1 MPEPSQDPLP
11 LTAQQSHERS
21 QALERYR
28 ILQPCLEQA
37 IPLTHVARQHGLP
50 LRTVQRWVAQY
61 RRDGFAG
68 LARRQRRDH
77 SQPHGLPPE
86 LTQLIEGLALRK
98 PPPTVALVHRQ
109 VRDVALRHGWPV
121 PNYHRVYRIIKHLA
135 PALVTL
141 AHDGSKTY
149 RNTYDL
155 LYRREAAKPNDL
167 WQADHTL
174 LDIWVRQDNGPPVRP
189 WLSVI
194 MDDYS
199 RAIAGFSLSL
209 QAPSAIQTAL
219 MLHQAIWRKAL
230 PQWKIMGLPATFYTD
245 HGRDFTSVHLEQVSA
260 ALEISLV
267 FSEPGMPRGR
277 GKIERFF
284 RTVNQLLLCGLPGY
298 TPAGLPPASALLTV
312 SALEARLQH
321 FMLDEYHQG
330 PHSETGEPPQ
340 ARWEAAGF
348 LPRLPESLE
357 QLDLLLLTVATS
369 RKVRADGIHFQGL
382 RYLDLTLVAYVGESV
397 IIRYDP
403 RDMAEIRIFHH
414 NRFLCRAIG
423 AELAGETLALRDL
436 IRARNRRRR
445 DLRETLQ
452 DRARTVEAL
461 LEAHRGAR
469 AVDETVTGADL
480 AVPLETTPARGEL
493 PRLKR
498 YINE

>member
-1 MPEPSQDPLP
+1 MIEQPQDILP
-11 LTAQQSHERS
+11 LAALPPKERS

-28 ILQPCLEQA
+28 MLQPCVEHDM
-37 IPLTHVARQHGLP
+37 PLTHVARHHGMP
-50 LRTVQRWVAQY
+50 LRTVQRWLAQY

-68 LARRQRRDH
+68 LARRRRSDRRQ
-77 SQPHGLPPE
+77 SHGLQPE
-86 LTQLIEGLALRK
+86 LKQIIEGLALRK
-98 PPPTVALVHRQ
+98 PPPTAALVHRQ
-109 VRDVALRHGWPV
+109 VSEVALRNGWPV
-121 PNYHRVYRIIKHLA
+121 PKYHRVYRIIKQLD
-135 PALVTL
+135 PGLVSL

-155 LYRREAAKPNDL
+155 LYRREAEKPNDI

-174 LDIWVRQDNGPPVRP
+174 LDMWVRHGDGPPARP
-189 WLSVI
+189 WLTVI

-199 RAIAGFSLSL
+199 RAIAGFGLSF
-209 QAPSAIQTAL
+209 QAPSAIHTAL
-219 MLHQAIWRKAL
+219 ILHQAIWRKSL
-230 PQWKIMGLPATFYTD
+230 PQWKITGIPEIFYSD
-245 HGRDFTSVHLEQVSA
+245 HGSDFTSEHLEQVSA
-260 ALEISLV
+260 DLEISLV

-284 RTVNQLLLCGLPGY
+284 RTVNQMLLCGLPGY
-298 TPAGLPPASALLTV
+298 TPAGMPPDQAILTV
-312 SALEARLQH
+312 SAFEAKLQH
-321 FMLDEYHQG
+321 FILDEYHQR

-340 ARWEAAGF
+340 ARWEGSGF

-357 QLDLLLLTVATS
+357 HLDLLLLTVAKN
-369 RKVRADGIHFQGL
+369 RKVRPDGIHFQGL
-382 RYLDLTLVAYVGESV
+382 RYLDLTLAAYVGESV

-414 NRFLCRAIG
+414 NRFLCRAIC
-423 AELAGETLALRDL
+423 AELAGETIALRDI

-461 LEAHRGAR
+461 LEARRGEPAIGEA
-469 AVDETVTGADL
+469 AVGADL
-480 AVPLETTPARGEL
+480 AGTPETNPVRAET